1 MQRLIRSPLEVIAVL
16 VGIGGVLL
24 LLYAWHLPPF
34 DSSVETTDNAYVK
47 GYVTIVSPQVSGY
60 VTNVL
65 VKDYQQVSEA
75 QLIVKIDDRIYSQRL
90 DQAKATLESQKAALA
105 NSRQQELSARAGI
118 TSSEAQ
124 IDSANAAAKHAQL
137 SWDRIQNLVS
147 KGISATSDSDT
158 AQATLDQAKAAV
170 NETKAA
176 LEVSKQNLATI
187 IVNRKSLEAAVSGAE
202 AAVQLADIDLQHTS
216 ITAAKS
222 GRLGEVGV
230 RLGQYVT
237 AGTQLVALVP
247 RDVWVIANF
256 KETQL
261 EGMKIGQPVTFSV
274 DALGHAKLKG
284 QIESFSPAAGSE
296 FAVIRP
302 DNATGNFTKV
312 AQRVGVRVAIN
323 PSQALSEQLS
333 PGLSV
338 VVSVDTSST
347 PGQSLA
353 SN

>member
-1 MQRLIRSPLEVIAVL
+1 MQKIFRSPIEVVAVL

-34 DSSVETTDNAYVK
+34 DTSVETTENAYVK

-60 VTNVL
+60 VTQVL
-65 VKDYQQVSEA
+65 VKDYQQVSEGQVIA
-75 QLIVKIDDRIYSQRL
+75 KIDDRVYSQRQ
-90 DQAKATLESQKAALA
+90 DQAKANLESQKAALA
-105 NSRQQELSARAGI
+105 NSKQQELSARASI
-118 TSSEAQ
+118 TSSQAQ
-124 IDSANAAAKHAQL
+124 IDSANAAFTHARL
-137 SWDRIQNLVS
+137 SWKRIQDLVV
-147 KGISATSDSDT
+147 KRISAKSDLDT
-158 AQATLDQAKAAV
+158 AQATLDQASAAV
-170 NETKAA
+170 NQTKAA
-176 LEVSKQNLATI
+176 LEVSIQNLAAI
-187 IVNRKSLEAAVSGAE
+187 IVNRASLEAAVSGAE
-202 AAVQLADIDLQHTS
+202 AAVELTTIDLQHTS
-216 ITAAKS
+216 IIAAKS
-222 GRLGEVGV
+222 GRLGEIGV

-247 RDVWVIANF
+247 REVWVIANF

-261 EGMKIGQPVTFSV
+261 EGMKVGQPVSFSV
-274 DALGHAKLKG
+274 DALGHAILTG
-284 QIESFSPAAGSE
+284 RIESFSPAAGSE

-312 AQRVGVRVAIN
+312 AQRVGVRVAIDL
-323 PSQALSEQLS
+323 SQPLSEKLS

-338 VVSVDTSST
+338 VVSVDTNST